1 MISWPLLVSIA
12 VGGALGAVARFG
24 IQKWLPVRGRKLPV
38 GVLII
43 NLVGSLVAGVVLA
56 LMVKGLVSVEV
67 GAVIITGFCG
77 GFTTLSTFAV
87 ETVELFRVDAWKTAY
102 LNIIVTVVGGV
113 GLALVAFVLTKT
125 LL

>member
-1 MISWPLLVSIA
+1 VISWPLLLSIA
-12 VGGALGAVARFG
+12 LGGALGAVARFG
-24 IQKWLPVRGRKLPV
+24 IQKWIPVRGPKLPL
-38 GVLII
+38 GVLLI
-43 NLVGSLVAGVVLA
+43 NVVGSLIAGAVLA
-56 LMVKGLVSVEV
+56 LMIKGHVSVEV

-102 LNIIVTVVGGV
+102 LNIILTVVGGV
-113 GLALVAFVLTKT
+113 GLALAAFVLTKT